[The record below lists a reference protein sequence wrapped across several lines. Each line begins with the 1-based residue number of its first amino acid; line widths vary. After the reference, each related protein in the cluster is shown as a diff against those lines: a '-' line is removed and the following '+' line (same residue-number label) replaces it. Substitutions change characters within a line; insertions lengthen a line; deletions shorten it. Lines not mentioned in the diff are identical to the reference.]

1 MPVARYLVFLGLC
14 LLVGMASLIDA
25 DPVRAQSNEA
35 PYWASTRFDEVNM
48 RVGPSVE
55 YKIDWV
61 YKRKGLPLKVVRLR
75 EGWRLVQ
82 DPDGDQGWV
91 AESQLILKRTAIIVG
106 EGLVDMRE
114 TANASSALRWRV
126 EPGVIGDLGNCDA
139 GWCELDVSGR
149 KGWVEE
155 ARLWGAGKP

>member
-1 MPVARYLVFLGLC
+1 MTVLRSFAIIGLC
-14 LLVGMASLIDA
+14 LFLAATLVVEAGPA
-25 DPVRAQSNEA
+25 RAQSNEV

-75 EGWRLVQ
+75 QGWRLVQ

-91 AESQLILKRTAIIVG
+91 AESQLVLLRTALVTG
-106 EGLVDMRE
+106 DGLVDMRE
-114 TANASSALRWRV
+114 TATASSALRWRV
-126 EPGVIGDLGNCDA
+126 EPGVIGELGDCET
-139 GWCELDVSGR
+139 GWCEFDVGGR
-149 KGWVEE
+149 TGWVEQ
-155 ARLWGAGKP
+155 ARLWGAGEP